1 MTGVEYREH
10 SFEVKL
16 AAVNHYLAGHAGII
30 STAKLFQLSHT
41 SLSHWINLF
50 LLHGPRALDCRHK
63 RSYSPEDKLC
73 VVLYALGHSESLPRV
88 AARFNIPSHNT
99 VKNWIKGYRKSGNE
113 AFIRRW
119 KEKSMTRS
127 DDTHEN
133 EANMTPEE
141 MKNELRYLRAENAY
155 LKAMQEHLLEK
166 KPPGAGEKTKVIRS
180 LRCGHCQ
187 SDLLKA
193 AGLARS
199 TLYYQLSLQKAKDKY
214 ADVKQLIA
222 SIFHEHRGCY
232 GYRRIHC
239 ELQKRGLKF
248 SGKTVRKLMQ
258 QLGLKSPVRLKKY
271 RSYRGNM
278 GLAAENILQRQFKA
292 EAPCEKWVTDITEF
306 RAGGQKL
313 YLSPILDLFNG
324 EIVAWETACRPTE
337 ELVKRMLNKGLE
349 SLAEGEKPL
358 LHSDQGWHYR
368 IKSYQSALA
377 DRGLVQS
384 MSRKGNCLDNAVME
398 NFFGHLKEEMY
409 YRRDYR
415 NVEELENA
423 VNEYITYW
431 NQKRIK
437 LSLGGLSPV
446 EYRTEHQKAG

>member
-1 MTGVEYREH
+1 MKH

-16 AAVNHYLAGHAGII
+16 AAVNHYLAGHTGII

-113 AFIRRW
+113 AFIRRR

-415 NVEELENA
+415 SVEELENA

-446 EYRTEHQKAG
+446 EYRTEYQKAG

>member
-1 MTGVEYREH
+1 MKH

-113 AFIRRW
+113 AFIRRR

-415 NVEELENA
+415 SVEELENA

-446 EYRTEHQKAG
+446 E

>member
-1 MTGVEYREH
+1 
-10 SFEVKL
+10 
-16 AAVNHYLAGHAGII
+16 
-30 STAKLFQLSHT
+30 
-41 SLSHWINLF
+41 F

-113 AFIRRW
+113 AFIRRR

>member
-1 MTGVEYREH
+1 
-10 SFEVKL
+10 
-16 AAVNHYLAGHAGII
+16 VNHYLAGHAGII

-113 AFIRRW
+113 AFIRRR

-324 EIVAWETACRPTE
+324 EIVAWETACRPAE

-377 DRGLVQS
+377 DKGLVQS

-415 NVEELENA
+415 SVEELENA
-423 VNEYITYW
+423 VNE
-431 NQKRIK
+431 
-437 LSLGGLSPV
+437 
-446 EYRTEHQKAG
+446 

>member
-1 MTGVEYREH
+1 MKH

-50 LLHGPRALDCRHK
+50 LLHGPRALDCRHR

-113 AFIRRW
+113 AFIRRR

-398 NFFGHLKEEMY
+398 NFFGHLKEEIY

-415 NVEELENA
+415 SVEELENA

-446 EYRTEHQKAG
+446 EYRTEYQKAG

>member
-1 MTGVEYREH
+1 MKH

-99 VKNWIKGYRKSGNE
+99 VKNWIKGYHKSGDE
-113 AFIRRW
+113 AFIRRR

-199 TLYYQLSLQKAKDKY
+199 TLYYQLSLQKGKDKY

-292 EAPCEKWVTDITEF
+292 EAPCEKWVTNITEF

>member
-1 MTGVEYREH
+1 MKH

-99 VKNWIKGYRKSGNE
+99 VKNWIKGYRKSGDE
-113 AFIRRW
+113 AFIRRR

-377 DRGLVQS
+377 DKGLVQS

-398 NFFGHLKEEMY
+398 NFFGHLKEEIY

-415 NVEELENA
+415 SVEELENA

-437 LSLGGLSPV
+437 LSLGGL
-446 EYRTEHQKAG
+446 

>member
-1 MTGVEYREH
+1 MKH

-113 AFIRRW
+113 AFIRRR

-377 DRGLVQS
+377 DKGLVQS

-415 NVEELENA
+415 SVEELENA

-437 LSLGGLSPV
+437 L
-446 EYRTEHQKAG
+446 

>member
-1 MTGVEYREH
+1 MKH

-113 AFIRRW
+113 AFIRRR

-166 KPPGAGEKTKVIRS
+166 NAPGAGEKTKVIRS

-377 DRGLVQS
+377 DKGLVQS

-415 NVEELENA
+415 SVEELENA

-446 EYRTEHQKAG
+446 EYRTEYQKAG

>member
-1 MTGVEYREH
+1 MKH

-50 LLHGPRALDCRHK
+50 LLHGPQALDCRHK

-99 VKNWIKGYRKSGNE
+99 VKKWIKGYRKSGNE
-113 AFIRRW
+113 AFIRRR

-199 TLYYQLSLQKAKDKY
+199 TLYYQLSLQKTKDKY

-292 EAPCEKWVTDITEF
+292 EAPCEKWVTNITEF

-384 MSRKGNCLDNAVME
+384 MSRKGNCLDNEVME

>member
-1 MTGVEYREH
+1 
-10 SFEVKL
+10 
-16 AAVNHYLAGHAGII
+16 AGII

-113 AFIRRW
+113 AFIRRR

>member
-1 MTGVEYREH
+1 MKH

-50 LLHGPRALDCRHK
+50 LLHGPRALDCRHR

-99 VKNWIKGYRKSGNE
+99 VKNWIKGYRKSGDE
-113 AFIRRW
+113 AFIRRR

-377 DRGLVQS
+377 DKGLVQS

-398 NFFGHLKEEMY
+398 NFFGHLKEEIY

-415 NVEELENA
+415 SVEELENA

-446 EYRTEHQKAG
+446 EYRTEYQKAG

>member
-1 MTGVEYREH
+1 MKH

-113 AFIRRW
+113 AFIRRR

-166 KPPGAGEKTKVIRS
+166 KRRSWRKTKVIQS
-180 LRCGHCQ
+180 LRYGHCQ

-248 SGKTVRKLMQ
+248 SGKTVQKLMQ

-446 EYRTEHQKAG
+446 EYRTEYQKAG

>member
-1 MTGVEYREH
+1 MKH

-50 LLHGPRALDCRHK
+50 LLHGPQALDCRHK

-113 AFIRRW
+113 AFIRRR

-214 ADVKQLIA
+214 ADVKQLIV

-377 DRGLVQS
+377 DKGLVQS

-398 NFFGHLKEEMY
+398 NFFGHLKEEIY

>member
-1 MTGVEYREH
+1 
-10 SFEVKL
+10 
-16 AAVNHYLAGHAGII
+16 
-30 STAKLFQLSHT
+30 
-41 SLSHWINLF
+41 INLF

-113 AFIRRW
+113 AFIRRR

-415 NVEELENA
+415 SVEELENA

-446 EYRTEHQKAG
+446 EYRTEYQKAG

>member
-1 MTGVEYREH
+1 MKH

-113 AFIRRW
+113 AFIRRR

-337 ELVKRMLNKGLE
+337 ELVKRMLNKVLE

>member
-1 MTGVEYREH
+1 MKH

-113 AFIRRW
+113 AFIRRR

-358 LHSDQGWHYR
+358 LHSVQGWHYR

>member
-1 MTGVEYREH
+1 
-10 SFEVKL
+10 
-16 AAVNHYLAGHAGII
+16 
-30 STAKLFQLSHT
+30 SHT

-113 AFIRRW
+113 AFIRRR

-446 EYRTEHQKAG
+446 E

>member
-1 MTGVEYREH
+1 MKH

-113 AFIRRW
+113 AFIRRR

-187 SDLLKA
+187 SDLLK

-377 DRGLVQS
+377 DKGLVQS

-415 NVEELENA
+415 SVEELENA

-446 EYRTEHQKAG
+446 EYRTEYQKAG

>member
-1 MTGVEYREH
+1 MKH

-113 AFIRRW
+113 AFIRRR

-187 SDLLKA
+187 PDLLKA

-278 GLAAENILQRQFKA
+278 GLTAENILQRQFKA

-431 NQKRIK
+431 HQKRIK

>member
-1 MTGVEYREH
+1 M
-10 SFEVKL
+10 
-16 AAVNHYLAGHAGII
+16 AGHAGII

-50 LLHGPRALDCRHK
+50 LLHGPQALDCRHR

-88 AARFNIPSHNT
+88 AARFNIPSHNL

-113 AFIRRW
+113 AFIRRR

-377 DRGLVQS
+377 DKGLVQS

-398 NFFGHLKEEMY
+398 NFFGHLKEEIY

-415 NVEELENA
+415 SVEELENA

-446 EYRTEHQKAG
+446 EYRTEYQKAG

>member
-1 MTGVEYREH
+1 MKH

-113 AFIRRW
+113 AFIRRR

-155 LKAMQEHLLEK
+155 LKAMQEHLWK
-166 KPPGAGEKTKVIRS
+166 KAPGAGEKTKVIRS

-377 DRGLVQS
+377 DKGLVQS

-415 NVEELENA
+415 SVEELENA

-446 EYRTEHQKAG
+446 EYRTEYQKAG

>member
-1 MTGVEYREH
+1 G
-10 SFEVKL
+10 
-16 AAVNHYLAGHAGII
+16 HYLAGHAGII

-113 AFIRRW
+113 AFIRRR

-377 DRGLVQS
+377 DKGLVQS

-415 NVEELENA
+415 SVEELENA

-437 LSLGGLSPV
+437 LSLGGL
-446 EYRTEHQKAG
+446 

>member
-1 MTGVEYREH
+1 
-10 SFEVKL
+10 
-16 AAVNHYLAGHAGII
+16 GHAGII

-113 AFIRRW
+113 AFIRRR

-187 SDLLKA
+187 PDLLKA

-278 GLAAENILQRQFKA
+278 GLTAENILQRQFKA

-437 LSLGGLSPV
+437 LSLGGL
-446 EYRTEHQKAG
+446 

>member
-1 MTGVEYREH
+1 MKH

-30 STAKLFQLSHT
+30 STVKLFQLSHT

-113 AFIRRW
+113 AFIRRR

-377 DRGLVQS
+377 DKGLVQS

-415 NVEELENA
+415 SVEELENA

-446 EYRTEHQKAG
+446 EYRTEYQKAG

>member
-1 MTGVEYREH
+1 
-10 SFEVKL
+10 KL

-113 AFIRRW
+113 AFIRRR

-415 NVEELENA
+415 SVEELENA

-437 LSLGGLSPV
+437 LSLG
-446 EYRTEHQKAG
+446 

>member
-1 MTGVEYREH
+1 
-10 SFEVKL
+10 
-16 AAVNHYLAGHAGII
+16 
-30 STAKLFQLSHT
+30 
-41 SLSHWINLF
+41 
-50 LLHGPRALDCRHK
+50 
-63 RSYSPEDKLC
+63 
-73 VVLYALGHSESLPRV
+73 
-88 AARFNIPSHNT
+88 
-99 VKNWIKGYRKSGNE
+99 
-113 AFIRRW
+113 
-119 KEKSMTRS
+119 
-127 DDTHEN
+127 
-133 EANMTPEE
+133 
-141 MKNELRYLRAENAY
+141 
-155 LKAMQEHLLEK
+155 
-166 KPPGAGEKTKVIRS
+166 GAGEKTKVIRS

-199 TLYYQLSLQKAKDKY
+199 TLYYQLSLQKGKDKY

-324 EIVAWETACRPTE
+324 EIVAWETASRPTE

-377 DRGLVQS
+377 DKGLVQS

-415 NVEELENA
+415 SVEELENA

-446 EYRTEHQKAG
+446 

>member
-1 MTGVEYREH
+1 MKH

-50 LLHGPRALDCRHK
+50 LLHGPQALDCRHR

-88 AARFNIPSHNT
+88 AARFNIPSHNL

-113 AFIRRW
+113 AFIRRR

-349 SLAEGEKPL
+349 SLAEGEKSL

-377 DRGLVQS
+377 DKGLVQS

-398 NFFGHLKEEMY
+398 NFFGHLKEEIY

-415 NVEELENA
+415 SVEELENA

-446 EYRTEHQKAG
+446 EYRTEYQKAG

>member
-1 MTGVEYREH
+1 
-10 SFEVKL
+10 
-16 AAVNHYLAGHAGII
+16 
-30 STAKLFQLSHT
+30 TAKLFQLSHT

-113 AFIRRW
+113 AFIRRR

-377 DRGLVQS
+377 DKGLVQS

-398 NFFGHLKEEMY
+398 NFFGHLKEEIY

-415 NVEELENA
+415 SVEELENA

-446 EYRTEHQKAG
+446 EYRTEYQKAG

>member
-1 MTGVEYREH
+1 MKH

-113 AFIRRW
+113 AFIRRR

-187 SDLLKA
+187 SDLLK

-415 NVEELENA
+415 SVEELENA

-446 EYRTEHQKAG
+446 EYRTEYQKAG

>member
-1 MTGVEYREH
+1 MKH

-113 AFIRRW
+113 AFIRRR

-368 IKSYQSALA
+368 IKSYQSDLA
-377 DRGLVQS
+377 DKGLVQS

-398 NFFGHLKEEMY
+398 NFFGHLKEEIY

-446 EYRTEHQKAG
+446 

>member
-1 MTGVEYREH
+1 
-10 SFEVKL
+10 
-16 AAVNHYLAGHAGII
+16 
-30 STAKLFQLSHT
+30 T

-113 AFIRRW
+113 AFIRRR

-446 EYRTEHQKAG
+446 EYRTEYQKAG

>member
-1 MTGVEYREH
+1 
-10 SFEVKL
+10 
-16 AAVNHYLAGHAGII
+16 NHYLAGHAGII

-113 AFIRRW
+113 AFIRRR

>member
-1 MTGVEYREH
+1 MKH

-99 VKNWIKGYRKSGNE
+99 VKNWIKGYRKSGDE
-113 AFIRRW
+113 AFIRRR

-278 GLAAENILQRQFKA
+278 GLAAENILQRQFIA

-415 NVEELENA
+415 SVEELENA

-446 EYRTEHQKAG
+446 EYR

>member
-1 MTGVEYREH
+1 MKH

-113 AFIRRW
+113 AFIRCR

-166 KPPGAGEKTKVIRS
+166 KAPGAGEKTKVIQS
-180 LRCGHCQ
+180 LRYGHCQ

-258 QLGLKSPVRLKKY
+258 QLGLKSPVRRKKY

-415 NVEELENA
+415 SVEELENA

-446 EYRTEHQKAG
+446 EYRTEYQKAG

>member
-1 MTGVEYREH
+1 MKH

-50 LLHGPRALDCRHK
+50 LLHGPRALDCRHR

-113 AFIRRW
+113 AFIRRR